1 MEYSSIL
8 NFSSYRKVNKL
19 LLNYERQTTNDIE
32 GSNCTL
38 AHFKNHAKSV
48 NTTRGKIDEFYIE
61 GNGTCNNHCAL
72 KGYCKRPVDVRFMS
86 NE

>member
-19 LLNYERQTTNDIE
+19 LLNYERQLTNNTE
-32 GSNCTL
+32 GSNCSL
-38 AHFKNHAKSV
+38 AHFKNHPKSV
-48 NTTRGKIDEFYIE
+48 NTTGGKTDEFYTKE
-61 GNGTCNNHCAL
+61 NGTFNNHSAL
-72 KGYCKRPVDVRFMS
+72 KGYCKRPVDIRFMS